1 MHGPDQQT
9 AVITR
14 LIEQRWMRSRNLY
27 PSILDARSE
36 ILLSTSTMG
45 IIALL
50 PRHAEQF
57 VYRWKSVRNGAWSIK
72 ALVHIDITYG
82 RPQMRR
88 DARTDANHAEIRM
101 ALRAAGYSCYDL
113 FRLGQGWPD
122 ILVLSKT
129 GIPILGEIKSD
140 EGRL

>member
-1 MHGPDQQT
+1 
-9 AVITR
+9 
-14 LIEQRWMRSRNLY
+14 
-27 PSILDARSE
+27 
-36 ILLSTSTMG
+36 
-45 IIALL
+45 
-50 PRHAEQF
+50 
-57 VYRWKSVRNGAWSIK
+57 
-72 ALVHIDITYG
+72 
-82 RPQMRR
+82 MRR

-140 EGRL
+140 EGRLTPAEKYFHSNYHGPLEVWRSAEQALDRMYVWDQRIMKNKEVDQCQR